1 MRPLD
6 AKVLKLWWVD
16 IVLASVYSVLLEGL
30 FPPVQYSNNFSN
42 WVKYWIQENTVVKVF
57 QLRNI

>member
-30 FPPVQYSNNFSN
+30 FPVQYSNNFSN